1 MEKQK
6 SRRKWVISSVAI
18 AIIVPV
24 SLVMLSLNGFF
35 SQSPTPEGIT
45 AETVTW
51 EIERPSE
58 MPDIHQVAENAY
70 TNEEASLNLTIYVG
84 GYIEEMMD
92 YGDNDFLYMNVSVA
106 AEVGNGFV
114 KNVNITFYNDT
125 QPSQVR
131 WANWYRLNG
140 RLHYTG
146 QFENLSVAD
155 YSQYRESEQYMK
167 ASTNLE
173 GINKPSAVYFNA
185 PAHWILRTANDKSH
199 QITVASEITYYNG
212 TAYKKVVLP
221 IVLRVIADAGDS
233 FETARTISFGNHTGF
248 IHWGDDPED
257 YYKIWLDEDQ
267 VVSMQ
272 LSMPEPRGLYLDL
285 YFYSPDGSLVVNSS
299 SRKPDSIEQI
309 TYTINQSGNW
319 YIQVSNPPSAFTLY
333 TLSIEAKQP

>member
-1 MEKQK
+1 MEEN
-6 SRRKWVISSVAI
+6 RRKWIISVATI

-24 SLVMLSLNGFF
+24 SLMVLSLNGFF

-45 AETVTW
+45 VETVTW

-58 MPDIHQVAENAY
+58 MLGIHQIAENIY
-70 TNEEASLNLTIYVG
+70 TNEEASLNLTIYLDDYDEECGMYG
-84 GYIEEMMD
+84 GYD
-92 YGDNDFLYMNVSVA
+92 SLAMNVSVA

-131 WANWYRLNG
+131 WADWYRLNG

-173 GINKPSAVYFNA
+173 GINKPSAVYFNT
-185 PAHWILRTANDKSH
+185 PMHWILRTANDKSH
-199 QITVASEITYYNG
+199 QITVASEITYNNG
-212 TAYKKVVLP
+212 TAYKRVVLP
-221 IVLRVIADAGDS
+221 IVLRVIADADDS
-233 FETARTISFGNHTGF
+233 FETARTISFGNHTAF

-257 YYKIWLDEDQ
+257 YYRIWLDQNQ
-267 VVSMQ
+267 VINIQ
-272 LSMPEPRGLYLDL
+272 LSMPEPPSGLYLDL
-285 YFYSPDGSLVVNSS
+285 YLYSPDGSLVANST

-319 YIQVSNPPSAFTLY
+319 YIRVLNLPSGYNLY
-333 TLSIEAKQP
+333 TLSIGAEQP

>member
-1 MEKQK
+1 MEK
-6 SRRKWVISSVAI
+6 SRRKWVILTATI
-18 AIIVPV
+18 AIIVPL

-35 SQSPTPEGIT
+35 SQLPTPEGIT

-51 EIERPSE
+51 EIERPSVLLA
-58 MPDIHQVAENAY
+58 IHQVAENIY
-70 TNEEASLNLTIYVG
+70 TNEEASLNLTVYVD
-84 GYIEEMMD
+84 GYDEEDWM
-92 YGDNDFLYMNVSVA
+92 YGSDDTFTLSVSVSA
-106 AEVGNGFV
+106 KVGNGFV

-125 QPSQVR
+125 QPSQVE
-131 WANWYRLNG
+131 WVNWYELNG
-140 RLHYTG
+140 QAHYRG

-173 GINKPSAVYFNA
+173 GVNKPSVVYFNSYLF
-185 PAHWILRTANDKSH
+185 WILRTANDKSH

-212 TAYKKVVLP
+212 TAYKRVVLP
-221 IVLRVIADAGDS
+221 MMLRVIADAGDS

-257 YYKIWLDEDQ
+257 YYKIWLNQNQ

-285 YFYSPDGSLVVNSS
+285 YLYSPDGSLVANSS

-309 TYTINQSGNW
+309 TYTLNQSGNW

-333 TLSIEAKQP
+333 TLSIEAG

>member
-1 MEKQK
+1 MEKQR
-6 SRRKWVISSVAI
+6 SRRKWVISATVI
-18 AIIVPV
+18 AIVIPV

-35 SQSPTPEGIT
+35 SQSPTPETVT
-45 AETVTW
+45 AEAVTW

-58 MPDIHQVAENAY
+58 MLDIYQVAENLY
-70 TNEEASLNLTIYVG
+70 TNWEAGFNLTVYVDDYDEECGMYG
-84 GYIEEMMD
+84 GYD
-92 YGDNDFLYMNVSVA
+92 CLPMNVSVA
-106 AEVGNGFV
+106 AKVGNGFV

-140 RLHYTG
+140 RLYYTG

-167 ASTNLE
+167 ASTNLK
-173 GINKPSAVYFNA
+173 GVNKPSAVHFNA
-185 PAHWILRTANDKSH
+185 PAHWILRTANAKSH

-212 TAYKKVVLP
+212 TAYKRVVLP

-248 IHWGDDPED
+248 IHWGDDMED
-257 YYKIWLDEDQ
+257 YYRIWLDQNQ
-267 VVSMQ
+267 VISIQ

-285 YFYSPDGSLVVNSS
+285 YLYSPDGTLVANST

-309 TYTINQSGNW
+309 TYAVNPSGNW

-333 TLSIEAKQP
+333 TLSIKAEQP